1 MAGTISI
8 NSSLLP
14 YSPPKHLLSNIFFP
28 LSINPQISSLKLLRN
43 PTIRQRI
50 RNPRNTANNG
60 GQSRRTSATEELEET
75 FFGYEIDDEET
86 DDDEEEDDDDEIERE
101 SSMDLLFRFVQS
113 MYKKLSKRA
122 KKATRSILPPA
133 ISPPLVSFAVDGVL
147 LLTSLSIV
155 KALLQVVCTLG
166 GTVFIVILMLEF
178 AEPLLWFRLHLVV
191 CTLGGSVFIV
201 ILIIRVIWATMLI
214 FQSTVNGSN
223 QTNGT
228 SYNSTV
234 PAL

>member
-1 MAGTISI
+1 MAGTILIS
-8 NSSLLP
+8 SSLLP
-14 YSPPKHLLSNIFFP
+14 CSPPRHLLSNIFFP

-43 PTIRQRI
+43 PTIR
-50 RNPRNTANNG
+50 NPRINANNG
-60 GQSRRTSATEELEET
+60 GQSRRTSAAEELEET
-75 FFGYEIDDEET
+75 FFGYKIEDEET

-122 KKATRSILPPA
+122 KKATRSVLPPA

-147 LLTSLSIV
+147 LLTLLSIV

-166 GTVFIVILMLEF
+166 GTVFIVILM
-178 AEPLLWFRLHLVV
+178 V
-191 CTLGGSVFIV
+191 
-201 ILIIRVIWATMLI
+201 RVIWATMSY
-214 FQSTVNGSN
+214 FQSNVNGSN
-223 QTNGT
+223 QSNGN
-228 SYNSTV
+228 SYNSTI

>member
-1 MAGTISI
+1 MAGTILI
-8 NSSLLP
+8 TSSLLP

-43 PTIRQRI
+43 PTIR
-50 RNPRNTANNG
+50 NPRINANNG
-60 GQSRRTSATEELEET
+60 GQSRRTSAAEELEET
-75 FFGYEIDDEET
+75 FFGYEIEDEET
-86 DDDEEEDDDDEIERE
+86 DDDEEEEDDDDEIERE

-113 MYKKLSKRA
+113 MYKKFSKRA
-122 KKATRSILPPA
+122 KKATLSILPPA

-166 GTVFIVILMLEF
+166 VMEIHTIQLYPRYKPARIRGAVT
-178 AEPLLWFRLHLVV
+178 LVV

-201 ILIIRVIWATMLI
+201 ILIIRVIWATL
-214 FQSTVNGSN
+214 
-223 QTNGT
+223 
-228 SYNSTV
+228 SYFNR
-234 PAL
+234 L

>member
-28 LSINPQISSLKLLRN
+28 LSITPQISSLKFLRN
-43 PTIRQRI
+43 PTTRQRI
-50 RNPRNTANNG
+50 RNPRINANNG
-60 GQSRRTSATEELEET
+60 GKSRRTSAAEELEET
-75 FFGYEIDDEET
+75 FFGYEIEDEET
-86 DDDEEEDDDDEIERE
+86 DDDDEEDDDDDEIERE

-113 MYKKLSKRA
+113 MYKKISKRA

-147 LLTSLSIV
+147 LLTLLSIV

-166 GTVFIVILMLEF
+166 GTVFIVILM
-178 AEPLLWFRLHLVV
+178 V
-191 CTLGGSVFIV
+191 
-201 ILIIRVIWATMLI
+201 RVIWATMSY
-214 FQSTVNGSN
+214 FQSNVNGSS
-223 QTNGT
+223 QSNGN
-228 SYNSTV
+228 SFNSTI
-234 PAL
+234 PA